1 VSAKYYF
8 LFALLSLAEN
18 FPSIFLSFAGRCFLI
33 FVSNDRYL
41 TFFKKKSVSWVLQKL
56 SLTFQG
62 SQVGTTKSMNSVI
75 FRRLDFMVGV
85 ESTKGRFRNYNTF
98 SVIVNS
104 ASALSNK
111 TLSPI
116 NSSRNFHHNQTGNH
130 IKLLLIEKKRTAK
143 FRL

>member
-1 VSAKYYF
+1 
-8 LFALLSLAEN
+8 
-18 FPSIFLSFAGRCFLI
+18 
-33 FVSNDRYL
+33 
-41 TFFKKKSVSWVLQKL
+41 
-56 SLTFQG
+56 
-62 SQVGTTKSMNSVI
+62 
-75 FRRLDFMVGV
+75 MVGV

-130 IKLLLIEKKRTAK
+130 IKLLLIEKKKNCKIQIITHTSK
-143 FRL
+143 FYLISEGSKSVLDQNNVKPAVQ